1 MNQCLETY
9 LRCMTMPNP
18 KKWHKWLSLAQWWYN
33 TSFHSAIKMNHFQ
46 ALYGYPP
53 PSRELSTQEAS
64 IVAAMEEMTPTRV
77 NMDLLLQ
84 KKWEMAKHRMEH
96 MADKKRTEGSLK

>member
-1 MNQCLETY
+1 
-9 LRCMTMPNP
+9 MTMPNP
-18 KKWHKWLSLAQWWYN
+18 KKWHKWLSLAQWWFN

-64 IVAAMEEMTPTRV
+64 IVVAMEEMIPTRV

-84 KKWEMAKHRMEH
+84 KKLEMAKHIE
-96 MADKKRTEGSLK
+96 

>member
-1 MNQCLETY
+1 
-9 LRCMTMPNP
+9 MPNP

-64 IVAAMEEMTPTRV
+64 IVVAMEEMIPTRV
-77 NMDLLLQ
+77 NMDLTWICYC
-84 KKWEMAKHRMEH
+84 KRSWKW
-96 MADKKRTEGSLK
+96 LNI